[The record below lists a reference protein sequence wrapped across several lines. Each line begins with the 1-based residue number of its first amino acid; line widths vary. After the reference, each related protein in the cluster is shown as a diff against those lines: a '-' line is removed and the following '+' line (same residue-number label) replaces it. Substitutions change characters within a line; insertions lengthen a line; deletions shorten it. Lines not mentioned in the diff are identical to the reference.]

1 MKKNLEFFIRLPGKL
16 KYLLHNIYLHSKM
29 SPVLS
34 TTDTYRFYF
43 VKRETVLLVD
53 GELHGLK
60 MTFCYKMTFVTKL
73 RFQLIHCNRLWILIT
88 CCYTIETNESRP
100 QLKDQGSGRFLYITL
115 LSSDKIQ
122 RHCVVVVL

>member
-1 MKKNLEFFIRLPGKL
+1 MSNVQRKKFRILIRLPGKL
-16 KYLLHNIYLHSKM
+16 KYLFHNIYLHSKM
-29 SPVLS
+29 SPALTALS

-73 RFQLIHCNRLWILIT
+73 RFQFILCNRLWILIT
-88 CCYTIETNESRP
+88 CCYTIETNESRL

-122 RHCVVVVL
+122 